1 VGLEHA
7 SSRPRDGAID
17 VERRRVEV
25 DLPRAA
31 RREHRGLRGVRVD
44 LARRLVEH
52 VCAQTPFKDL
62 GIDSMM
68 AIEIV
73 ADVERQFQLS
83 IPEDELKDLTN
94 LEAVYTKVKEKL
106 AAKG

>member
-1 VGLEHA
+1 
-7 SSRPRDGAID
+7 
-17 VERRRVEV
+17 
-25 DLPRAA
+25 
-31 RREHRGLRGVRVD
+31 
-44 LARRLVEH
+44 
-52 VCAQTPFKDL
+52 
-62 GIDSMM
+62 M